1 MTNTL
6 TPVPLTLRR
15 AARSDVAD
23 IVRLLIAGE
32 IDGQAFDTLDPD
44 VMPAYVAAFDAID
57 GDPGEELLVAE
68 IEGRVV
74 GTIQITYCQTLV
86 HRGRMRATLE
96 SVHVSPDLRGQGVG
110 ATMVMQS
117 IARAK
122 ARGAG
127 VVQLTSN
134 KLRRD
139 AHRFY
144 ERLGFKRS
152 HEGFKLEI

>member
-1 MTNTL
+1 M
-6 TPVPLTLRR
+6 RR
-15 AARSDVAD
+15 ATRADVPD
-23 IVRLLIAGE
+23 IIRLLIAGE
-32 IDGQAFDTLDPD
+32 IDGHRVDTLDAD
-44 VMPAYVAAFDAID
+44 AMPAYLAGFDAID
-57 GDPGEELLVAE
+57 SDPGEELHVAE
-68 IEGRVV
+68 FEGRVV

-86 HRGRMRATLE
+86 HRGRLRATLE
-96 SVHVSPDLRGQGVG
+96 SVHVAPGMRGRGVG

-117 IARAK
+117 IALAK

-144 ERLGFKRS
+144 ERLGFRRS